1 MISMKI
7 VCMAMDKTS
16 TYLHVDQRDLTHSF
30 QVLLKGINIIKS
42 LRNKAQD
49 TLET

>member
-16 TYLHVDQRDLTHSF
+16 TCLHVDQRDLTHSF
-30 QVLLKGINIIKS
+30 QVILKGMNIINS
-42 LRNKAQD
+42 FRNKAQ
-49 TLET
+49 ET